1 MTENEISKIVVDIAY
16 RIHINLGPGLLESVY
31 ESIFAYELKKSNLEY
46 QQQIEIPVMY
56 DGAIFN
62 NSLRIDLLI
71 ENKVIVDL
79 KSVEQVLPVHK
90 KQLLTYLKLSDKK
103 LGLLINF
110 NESHIKHGIT
120 RVVNNLEE

>member
-46 QQQIEIPVMY
+46 LQQVEIPVMY
-56 DGAIFN
+56 DGTIFN

-71 ENKVIVDL
+71 ENK
-79 KSVEQVLPVHK
+79 
-90 KQLLTYLKLSDKK
+90 
-103 LGLLINF
+103 
-110 NESHIKHGIT
+110 
-120 RVVNNLEE
+120 